1 MEQRIVRKLFI
12 PVALVFIVI
21 NAFLIAGKS
30 LLQGY
35 GADRNV
41 LIIGNTVIFLVTFIS
56 YIMHVRALNK
66 STSLG
71 FVNAVYGG
79 MLMKMF
85 VCLIAAFIYIVSAKK
100 GVNKPALFGC
110 MFLYLL
116 YTFLETRIST
126 RLNRMKKDG

>member
-1 MEQRIVRKLFI
+1 MEQRIVRKLFMPVAI
-12 PVALVFIVI
+12 VFLIINVALV
-21 NAFLIAGKS
+21 LGKS
-30 LLQGY
+30 FLDGY
-35 GADRNV
+35 GVDHNI
-41 LIIGNTVIFLVTFIS
+41 LIIGNLIIFLVTLIS
-56 YIMHVRALNK
+56 YVMHLKALNK
-66 STSLG
+66 STSMG

-85 VCLIAAFIYIVSAKK
+85 VCLIAAFVYIVTAKK